1 VSGRPNVV
9 VFMPDQLRA
18 DALGCFGNALAH
30 TPNVDALA
38 ARGTRFERAYGQHS
52 VCSPSRVS
60 MLTGW
65 YPHVRGHRS
74 LTHLLKP
81 AEPNLLRLLK
91 DAGYHVAHAGLRG
104 DTFAAGVTKD
114 STSRFGF
121 AVKPKSMFMRSP
133 FPPEHRLAR
142 VYYHGRRPH
151 DGVALD
157 FDEACVRTA
166 EAWLAD
172 GLPEPWL
179 LYVPLVFPHP
189 PFEVEE
195 PWYSLHARSRMPR
208 PLDAPLDDTPRYMR
222 LLRERHGTDRLSS
235 EDWAELAATY
245 HGMVSRVDAQ
255 LGRVLAAVARTGAE
269 SRTLAIFTTDH
280 GEYLGDFGLVEKW
293 PSGQH
298 ESLLR
303 NPLVIAGPG
312 VRAGNVAASFVELV
326 DLLPTLLELAEA
338 PARHTHYGKSLWP
351 LLRDGA
357 AAHRDAAFSEGGF
370 AAREAELLERAPFPY
385 DLKSQLQHDDPEC
398 VGRVVSVRT
407 REHTYVHR
415 LYERPELY
423 DRARDPGE
431 RVNLAGRAELAQVE
445 AALRGRVLD
454 WLLDTADVIPWEA
467 DSRFDAEGAL

>member
-1 VSGRPNVV
+1 MSRPNFL

-18 DALGCFGNALAH
+18 DALGCFGNTRAH
-30 TPNVDALA
+30 TPHVDALA

-52 VCSPSRVS
+52 VCSPSRIS

-65 YPHVRGHRS
+65 YPHVRGHRT

-81 AEPNLLRLLK
+81 WEPNLLRILK

-104 DTFAAGVTKD
+104 DTFAAGVTKA
-114 STSRFGF
+114 STDRFGF
-121 AVKPKSMFMRSP
+121 AVKPRAAFHRSP
-133 FPPEHRLAR
+133 FPPEHPLAR
-142 VYYHGRRPH
+142 VYYHGRRAA

-166 EAWLAD
+166 ETWLAE

-179 LYVPLVFPHP
+179 LYVPLLFPHP

-195 PWYSLHARSRMPR
+195 PWYSLHERARMPS
-208 PLDAPLDDTPRYMR
+208 PMDAPLDDKPRYMR
-222 LLRERHGTDRLSS
+222 LLRERHGTDRLSR
-235 EDWAELAATY
+235 EDWAEVAATY

-255 LGRVLAAVARTGAE
+255 LGRVLAAIERAGAA
-269 SRTLAIFTTDH
+269 SRTLAVFTSDH
-280 GEYLGDFGLVEKW
+280 GEYLGDFGLIEKW

-303 NPLVIAGPG
+303 NPLVVAGPG
-312 VRAGNVAASFVELV
+312 VREGNAAASFVELV
-326 DLLPTLLELAEA
+326 DLAPTLLDAA
-338 PARHTHYGKSLWP
+338 GAAARHTHFGRSLWP

-370 AAREAELLERAPFPY
+370 AASEADLLERAPFPY
-385 DLKSQLQHDDPEC
+385 DLKSALQHEDPAC

-407 REHTYVHR
+407 ADWTYVHR

-423 DRARDPGE
+423 DRARDPQE
-431 RVNLAGRAELAQVE
+431 RVNHAGVAELAGVE
-445 AALRGRVLD
+445 VALRARVLD
-454 WLLDTADVIPWEA
+454 WLLETADVIPWEA
-467 DSRFDAEGAL
+467 DPRFDAEGAV

>member
-1 VSGRPNVV
+1 MGRPNVL

-18 DALGCFGNALAH
+18 DALGCFGSAFAQ
-30 TPNVDALA
+30 TPNIDALA
-38 ARGTRFERAYGQHS
+38 ARGTRFDCAYGQHS

-65 YPHVRGHRS
+65 YPHVRGHRT

-81 AEPNLLRLLK
+81 WEPNLLRILK

-114 STSRFGF
+114 STDRFGF
-121 AVKPKSMFMRSP
+121 AVKPRSMFMRSP
-133 FPPEHRLAR
+133 FPAEHRLAR
-142 VYYHGRRPH
+142 VYYHGRRP
-151 DGVALD
+151 DEGVALD

-166 EAWLAD
+166 ESWLAE
-172 GLPEPWL
+172 GMPEPWL
-179 LYVPLVFPHP
+179 LYVPLLFPHP

-195 PWYSLHARSRMPR
+195 PWYSLHERARMPR
-208 PLDAPLDDTPRYMR
+208 PIEAPLDDKPRYMR
-222 LLRERHGTDRLSS
+222 LLRERHGTDRLSP

-255 LGRVLAAVARTGAE
+255 LGRLLAAIDRAGAGA
-269 SRTLAIFTTDH
+269 RTLAVFTSDH

-312 VRAGNVAASFVELV
+312 VREGRVASRFVELV
-326 DLLPTLLELAEA
+326 DLLPTLLESAEA
-338 PARHTHYGKSLWP
+338 PARHTHFGRSLWP
-351 LLRDGA
+351 LLRDDGA
-357 AAHRDAAFSEGGF
+357 VHRDAAFSEGGF
-370 AAREAELLERAPFPY
+370 ATSEADLLERASFPY
-385 DLKSQLQHDDPEC
+385 DLKAALQHEDPTC
-398 VGRVVSVRT
+398 VGRVITVRT
-407 REHTYVHR
+407 ADWTYVHR

-423 DRARDPGE
+423 DRARDPHE
-431 RVNLAGRAELAQVE
+431 CVNLSGAARLAEVEGGLRA
-445 AALRGRVLD
+445 RVLD
-454 WLLDTADVIPWEA
+454 WLLETADVIPWE
-467 DSRFDAEGAL
+467 DPRFDAEGAV